1 MVIMR
6 QTATLLLL
14 GVAAATAA
22 HAATATLTL
31 SRDVALWSD
40 VVVAHIEGSGCTGG
54 AEPPVVYDSGGAW
67 FVDIELTGCDF
78 APPTPFS
85 LAVPLGPLA
94 PQQYTVR
101 LLKLPPDISSP
112 LEAPYDTA
120 PLAVHRDASLGI
132 EVPET
137 PTDAAPFNLV
147 LTGPASTFCFG
158 LDPPTVQGNV
168 ISASFHDDCPVL
180 PRGGPHVFR
189 EEFPLGP
196 LPAGKYE
203 VRFFDTTPY
212 PITFLERL
220 EFVVH
225 DADHGCAP
233 SSSVLCLQDGRFAV
247 EAEWTDFSGN
257 SGHGHALPLG
267 GDANSGLLWFFS
279 PDNVEVTVKVL
290 EGCPV
295 NGHWWVFLSSGST
308 VEYTV
313 TVTDTVTGVS
323 REYTND
329 SGEAAPLVTDT
340 QAFDC

>member
-1 MVIMR
+1 MR
-6 QTATLLLL
+6 HTATLLLL
-14 GVAAATAA
+14 GIAAATAA

-40 VVVAHIEGSGCTGG
+40 VVVAHIEGSGCSGE
-54 AEPPVVYDSGGAW
+54 ADPPVLSFDKVVEIA
-67 FVDIELTGCDF
+67 LRGCS
-78 APPTPFS
+78 PNGTTPFS
-85 LAVPLGPLA
+85 VDVPIGPFY
-94 PQQYTVR
+94 PGRYTVR
-101 LLKLPPDISSP
+101 LRNAVHDSV
-112 LEAPYDTA
+112 
-120 PLAVHRDASLGI
+120 PLAVHFDADLGI
-132 EVPET
+132 EVPDT
-137 PTDAAPFNLV
+137 VTDAAPFDLV
-147 LTGPASTFCFG
+147 LTGLATSFCI
-158 LDPPTVQGNV
+158 LLEPPTVQGNV
-168 ISASFHDDCPVL
+168 ITATFDNECPIL
-180 PRGGPHVFR
+180 PPGGPHVFR

-203 VRFFDTTPY
+203 VRFFDFSPY
-212 PITFLERL
+212 PIMSLERL

-225 DADHGCAP
+225 DAEGCVP
-233 SSSVLCLQDGRFAV
+233 SDLALCLQNGRFEI

-257 SGHGHALPLG
+257 SGNGHALPLA
-267 GDANSGLLWFFS
+267 GDANTGLLWFFS

-290 EGCPV
+290 EGCAV

-308 VEYTV
+308 VAYTV

>member
-1 MVIMR
+1 MKP
-6 QTATLLLL
+6 TAALLLL

-40 VVVAHIEGSGCTGG
+40 VVVVHIEGTGCSGE
-54 AEPPVVYDSGGAW
+54 ADPPVLSFGKVVEIGLRECSLAG
-67 FVDIELTGCDF
+67 T
-78 APPTPFS
+78 TPFS
-85 LAVPLGPLA
+85 VDVPIGPFF
-94 PQQYTVR
+94 PGQYTVR
-101 LLKLPPDISSP
+101 VRNAAHDSV
-112 LEAPYDTA
+112 
-120 PLAVHRDASLGI
+120 PLAVHFDASLGI
-132 EVPET
+132 EVPDT
-137 PTDAAPFNLV
+137 VTDAAPFNLV
-147 LTGPASTFCFG
+147 LTGPVIHNCFSLEG
-158 LDPPTVQGNV
+158 PTVQGNV
-168 ISASFHDDCPVL
+168 ITAAFDDTCDIEPA
-180 PRGGPHVFR
+180 GGPHVFR

-203 VRFFDTTPY
+203 VRFYNSY
-212 PITFLERL
+212 PITSLERL
-220 EFVVH
+220 DFVVH
-225 DADHGCAP
+225 DAGGCVP
-233 SSSVLCLQDGRFAV
+233 SDLTLCLQDGRFAV

-257 SGHGHALPLG
+257 SGNGHALPLA
-267 GDANSGLLWFFS
+267 GDANTGLLWFFS